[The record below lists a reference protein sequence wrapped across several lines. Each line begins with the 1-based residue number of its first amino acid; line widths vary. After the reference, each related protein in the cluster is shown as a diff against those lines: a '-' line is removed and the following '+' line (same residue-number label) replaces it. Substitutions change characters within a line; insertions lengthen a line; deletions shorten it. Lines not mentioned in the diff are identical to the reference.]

1 MSLFDRLSTALR
13 ADTPV
18 ATATVVR
25 PLDHAGAKLL
35 VFLDGSG
42 EGSLDLGDDALDEQ
56 VRADATRLLRNG
68 VSQVMTYPSPDG
80 TGAPITVFVE
90 SYAPLPRLLILGSV
104 HAAPALCALAARVG
118 YRVTVV
124 DARATYT
131 TRERFPDAAEIIVAW
146 PHRALEE
153 LPPLDAATYV
163 AVLTHDPK
171 FEEPLLPVLLR
182 SEARY
187 IGLIGSRRT
196 QEQRRALLRR
206 KGVSEEELARLHG
219 PIGLDIGAVTPEE
232 IAIAVLAEM
241 TAVKYGRTA
250 RPLKDLLP
258 TTLTKVAETATTGV

>member
-1 MSLFDRLSTALR
+1 MVEESNLFDRLAAALR
-13 ADTPV
+13 DDAPV
-18 ATATVVR
+18 ATATLVR
-25 PLDHAGAKLL
+25 PVERAGAKLL
-35 VFLDGSG
+35 VFQDGSG
-42 EGSLDLGDDALDEQ
+42 EGSLGDAGLDER
-56 VRADATRLLRNG
+56 VRADARRLLRNG
-68 VSQVMTYPSPDG
+68 VSQVQTYPSPDG
-80 TGAPITVFVE
+80 LDEPVTVFVE
-90 SYAPLPRLLILGSV
+90 SYAPLPRLLIMGSV

-118 YRVTVV
+118 YRVVVV

-146 PHRALEE
+146 PHRALEA
-153 LPPLDAATYV
+153 LPPLDPSTYV

-171 FEEPLLPVLLR
+171 FEEPLLPILLR

-187 IGLIGSRRT
+187 VGMIGSRRT
-196 QEQRRALLRR
+196 QEQRRAMLRR
-206 KGVSEEELARLHG
+206 KGVTEEELARLHG

-258 TTLTKVAETATTGV
+258 TAQAAGAAAGA

>member
-1 MSLFDRLSTALR
+1 MSLFDRLSAALR

-25 PLDHAGAKLL
+25 PLDRAGAKLL
-35 VFLDGSG
+35 VFLDGIV
-42 EGSLDLGDDALDEQ
+42 EGSLDLDDDALDQQ

-68 VSQVMTYPSPDG
+68 VSQVLTYPPPDG
-80 TGAPITVFVE
+80 AGEPVTVFVE
-90 SYAPLPRLLILGSV
+90 SHAPLPRLLILGSV

-146 PHRALEE
+146 PHRALET

-182 SEARY
+182 SAARY
-187 IGLIGSRRT
+187 IGMIGSRRT
-196 QEQRRALLRR
+196 QEQRRAMLRR
-206 KGVSEEELARLHG
+206 KGVTDEELARLHG

-258 TTLTKVAETATTGV
+258 TTLVAATATTGV

>member
-1 MSLFDRLSTALR
+1 MVPTTSLFDRLAAALR
-13 ADTPV
+13 DDTPV
-18 ATATVVR
+18 ATATLVR
-25 PLDHAGAKLL
+25 PVERAGAKLL

-42 EGSLDLGDDALDEQ
+42 EGSLGDDALDAR
-56 VRADATRLLRNG
+56 VRADALRLLRNG
-68 VSQVMTYPSPDG
+68 VSQVQTYPPPEGQDE
-80 TGAPITVFVE
+80 PLQVFVE
-90 SYAPLPRLLILGSV
+90 SFAPLPRLLIMGSV

-131 TRERFPDAAEIIVAW
+131 TRDRFPDAAEIIVAW
-146 PHRALEE
+146 PHRALET
-153 LPPLDAATYV
+153 LPPLDPSTYV

-171 FEEPLLPVLLR
+171 FEEPLLPDLLR

-187 IGLIGSRRT
+187 EGMIGSRRT
-196 QEQRRALLRR
+196 QEQRRAMLRR
-206 KGVSEEELARLHG
+206 KGVTEEELARLHG

-258 TTLTKVAETATTGV
+258 TAQAAGAAAGA